1 MPFDDRI
8 RFNDDQRV
16 PPILPEFREADPK
29 EAIPPTKLRLLDRA
43 IEDKKLLTEDKDF
56 RRERYSG
63 KEQGPEK

>member
-16 PPILPEFREADPK
+16 PSILPELGEADPQY
-29 EAIPPTKLRLLDRA
+29 AIPPTKLRLLDRA

-63 KEQGPEK
+63 KEQGTEK

>member
-1 MPFDDRI
+1 LI
-8 RFNDDQRV
+8 TGS
-16 PPILPEFREADPK
+16 READQK
-29 EAIPPTKLRLLDRA
+29 EAIPWAKVRPLDRA